1 MDLFTLAAKIN
12 LDSKGFEQGLNSSE
26 KSFKIFGG
34 KISAGIEK
42 LEKAARKTA
51 KYLSIG
57 FGAAMATAIP
67 IVKKAVSA
75 YAQYEQLVGGVE
87 TLFHEA
93 SVLVLQDAKE
103 AYKTAGISANQY
115 MEMSTSFAA
124 ALMASLKGDSV
135 KAADA
140 ANRAIIDMSDNAN
153 KMGTDIQSIQN
164 AYRGFSKQN
173 FTMLDNLKLGY
184 GGTKTEME
192 RLLKDAQKLTGRKY
206 DISNFA
212 DIVDA
217 IHEIQVNMGIA
228 GTTAKEASTTITG
241 SWGMVKASW
250 EDLLVAMADPK
261 GNIKQATKNLID
273 SGKTMLKNVL
283 PTIKQAI
290 MGLGE
295 FIAEVAPM
303 IGEELPKLII
313 DFLPQFLKAGK
324 NLAVGLW
331 KGIKAAWKRINWGQL
346 GNTIKVGLGELLG
359 IDPQNVNFLSVV
371 EAGVKK
377 VHHFI
382 TNVADWGRVK
392 LADALGLDD
401 TADWLQIA
409 ISGVGKVWNYVMH
422 IANWGKVKLA
432 QRLGLDDTATWAD
445 IVEEGAKKIR
455 TKIAEGLDF
464 GRIELGKLL
473 GIDDAT
479 DAEWGDIAGKIVEKL
494 GEAIKGAGGIVNSL
508 IDSIDAF
515 FRDPQSMGR
524 IKSSLQSI
532 LSGIGN
538 ALPGLGDSLG
548 ETAGNLVK
556 GILTMATGA
565 IQAAGEFIADP
576 KTWEG
581 LGNLIVGAIEGAGE
595 FFYEGL
601 VFPVME
607 WFKSIFEPVGTEL
620 ASWFSSKWEEFNTNV
635 VQPITTF
642 LDTNIITPLKQIFEP
657 ISRVITYIYNAV
669 AKIAGGDPVYFE
681 NVSKARQVSRSFDL
695 AYAQGKLDEYVKKT
709 YGDNEATK
717 NALEAY
723 KLAAEQASKFGKT
736 VTDYMEA
743 WEGNGANLE
752 DWDRLFF
759 PLFENITDDQ
769 FVETIKS
776 ANEEAQ
782 AYLQEHP
789 LIVNVVPGF
798 MNNILSMLS
807 GVSGDDGTHA
817 KGAWDIPY
825 NNYRARL
832 HRGEMVLTA
841 SQARKYRDG
850 EGMGGTTAIV
860 SAIQGLRQ
868 DMQNLQLVVNG
879 KTFGRASVQY
889 GGDRMNGYIGKSERR
904 EAAGHGW

>member
-1 MDLFTLAAKIN
+1 MDLFTLAAKLQ
-12 LDSKGFEQGLNSSE
+12 LDSKGFNSGIKNAEGIGSKFAQRME
-26 KSFKIFGG
+26 KTLKR
-34 KISAGIEK
+34 
-42 LEKAARKTA
+42 LQR
-51 KYLSIG
+51 L
-57 FGAAMATAIP
+57 ATAVASGYV
-67 IVKKAVSA
+67 VKKMTDALIKPAVNA
-75 YAQYEQLVGGVE
+75 YATYQQLVGGVD
-87 TLFHEA
+87 TLFKQA
-93 SVLVLQDAKE
+93 SVFVQQDAATAFKD
-103 AYKTAGISANQY
+103 AGISANKY
-115 MEMSTSFAA
+115 MEMATSFAA
-124 ALMASLKGDSV
+124 SLVNSLDGDTVAAAASAK
-135 KAADA
+135 
-140 ANRAIIDMSDNAN
+140 RAIIDMSDNAN
-153 KMGTDIQSIQN
+153 KMGTDIESIQN

-173 FTMLDNLKLGY
+173 YTMLDNLKLGY

-192 RLLKDAQKLTGRKY
+192 RLLKDAEKLTGRKFN
-206 DISNFA
+206 ISNFA

-217 IHEIQVNMGIA
+217 IHAIQENMGIT
-228 GTTAKEASTTITG
+228 GTTADEAATTITG
-241 SWGMVKASW
+241 SFGMVKASW

-261 GNIKQATKNLID
+261 GNVKQATQNFIE
-273 SGKTMLKNVL
+273 SGKTMLRNVL

-290 MGLGE
+290 SGLGE
-295 FIAEVAPM
+295 FLAEVAPM
-303 IGEELPKLII
+303 IGEELPKMII
-313 DFLPQFLKAGK
+313 EFLPQFLKAGK
-324 NLAVGLW
+324 NLATGLW
-331 KGIKAAWKRINWGQL
+331 KGIKSAWKKINWGQL
-346 GNTIKVGLGELLG
+346 GTGIKATLGDMLG
-359 IDPQNVNFLSVV
+359 IKPENVNFLSVV
-371 EAGVKK
+371 EAGVEK

-409 ISGVGKVWNYVMH
+409 IKGVGKVWNYVMH

-432 QRLGLDDTATWAD
+432 KRLGLDDTATWAD

-455 TKIAEGLDF
+455 TKIAEGLDL

-494 GEAIKGAGGIVNSL
+494 GEAIKGVGGIVNSL

-515 FRDPQSMGR
+515 FRDPQSMDR

-532 LSGIGN
+532 LTGVGN
-538 ALPGLGDSLG
+538 ALPGLGDNLG

-581 LGNLIVGAIEGAGE
+581 LGNLVLGAIEGVGE
-595 FFYEGL
+595 FFYDGL

-620 ASWFSSKWEEFNTNV
+620 ASWFGSKWDEFNTNV

-695 AYAQGKLDEYVKKT
+695 AYAQGNLDEYVKKT

-717 NALEAY
+717 NVLEAY
-723 KLAAEQASKFGKT
+723 KAAAEEAKKFGKT

-743 WEGNGANLE
+743 WERGGANLE
-752 DWDRLFF
+752 SWDSLFF

-769 FVETIKS
+769 FVETIKA

-782 AYLQEHP
+782 AYLRENP
-789 LIVNVVPGF
+789 LTVNVVPGF
-798 MNNILSMLS
+798 MGNIMSMINS
-807 GVSGDDGTHA
+807 AAGEDGSDA
-817 KGAWDIPY
+817 KGAWNIPY
-825 NNYRARL
+825 DNFRARL

-841 SQARKYRDG
+841 SQARRYRDG
-850 EGMGGTTAIV
+850 EGFGGTGEIV
-860 SAIQGLRQ
+860 SAIQGLRA
-868 DMQNLQLVVNG
+868 DMQNLRLMVG
-879 KTFGRASVQY
+879 EKEFGRATVQY
-889 GGDRMNGYIGKSERR
+889 GGRRMQGQIGRAESQS
-904 EAAGHGW
+904 AAGYGW